1 MIWLA
6 AGIVTLCALLGVA
19 LTAVTGP
26 GTWLAVLVAAL
37 CAWWQPEMFSI
48 WTLLACALL
57 ALLGELFEFFGSA
70 VGARR
75 AGGTR
80 TGAWGSLLG
89 SLVGLVVGQIL
100 IPIPI
105 LGALVGAVAGA
116 GLGAV
121 VFERGIAKRT
131 WKESARSG
139 TGAAAGRALATVLK
153 TGVAVVIAA
162 VLIPAAWW
170 NPGA

>member
-6 AGIVTLCALLGVA
+6 AGIVTLFALLGVA
-19 LTAVTGP
+19 LTAITGP
-26 GTWLAVLVAAL
+26 GTWLAVLVAAI
-37 CAWWQPEMFSI
+37 CAWWQPELFNV
-48 WTLLACALL
+48 WTLVACAAL

-70 VGARR
+70 VGSRR
-75 AGGTR
+75 AGGSR
-80 TGAWGSLLG
+80 PGAWGSLLG
-89 SLVGLVVGQIL
+89 SFLGLFVGQVL

-116 GLGAV
+116 GVGAV
-121 VFERGIAKRT
+121 IFERGIAKRT
-131 WKESARSG
+131 WRDSARSG

-170 NPGA
+170 NP